1 MPGQVQVGRGYPLLA
16 ALARH
21 LHLLPHLHRHRLLAV
36 AALLVAVLPENI
48 CNDTKSISNTTN
60 KYLVRERSEPCGGA
74 RLVAAPRH
82 GPANPVYLHFLLQVW
97 RVSDIRSCRSC

>member
-21 LHLLPHLHRHRLLAV
+21 LHLLPHLHSNRLLAV

-48 CNDTKSISNTTN
+48 CNDTKNIGIET
-60 KYLVRERSEPCGGA
+60 K
-74 RLVAAPRH
+74 
-82 GPANPVYLHFLLQVW
+82 
-97 RVSDIRSCRSC
+97 